1 MKTRNQVRRCTALLL
16 ALSLLFLAGCGGK
29 AAAATMRL
37 MRTEGEV
44 GVSDD
49 DGKSVTPKEDLGLYS
64 GYGVDTQSASFAW
77 INLDD
82 VKLAKLDE
90 KSEIAIQKEDKHLE
104 LEVKSGSLFFNVT
117 QPLEDDEAMNIRTS
131 SMVVGIRGA
140 CGWVEVPDASH
151 MNIYLL
157 EGKAECTAG
166 VTATVSAGEVA
177 QLDETAGTVTVEP
190 FAQNAIPDFVRGE
203 LDGISL
209 DGIPETVEPPV
220 EPSVEPE
227 SDPIAD
233 ALTQY
238 RVIVA
243 QASAYDYGAE
253 DSTGDYRYALVRMRA
268 DSDIPA
274 LLLEQDTTFGI
285 SNVLVFQYEPDS
297 GQAVQSDGTMSEGVA
312 QAGGYRGSLSA
323 AGDGNGIL
331 ATEFS
336 SGSGMGSTSRVTLN
350 GNSLQSTTIWEGN
363 VFEDTDPASE
373 EIGYL
378 EIDWH
383 DIADLS
389 GLDSWTPPA
398 GEPSQPVP
406 DQPEPDETTLPTDGD
421 RIVFRGTLGAYSYNE
436 VLTLQGQSDPNPGSD
451 MGETYYLIV
460 LDEPQTMNLRSGDG
474 LSSRDGEVHLVNVT
488 YAEGITQY
496 IGQNLAFSIDPGQT
510 YWPSDT
516 SLPLGEPSTDDVHV
530 LS

>member
-1 MKTRNQVRRCTALLL
+1 MFRF
-16 ALSLLFLAGCGGK
+16 S
-29 AAAATMRL
+29 
-37 MRTEGEV
+37 
-44 GVSDD
+44 S
-49 DGKSVTPKEDLGLYS
+49 
-64 GYGVDTQSASFAW
+64 SASFAW

-117 QPLEDDEAMNIRTS
+117 QPLEDDETMNIRTS
-131 SMVVGIRGA
+131 SMLVGIRGT

-151 MNIYLL
+151 MNVYLL
-157 EGKAECTAG
+157 EGKVECTAG
-166 VTATVSAGEVA
+166 VTATVSAGEVGR
-177 QLDETAGTVTVEP
+177 LDETAGTVTVEP
-190 FAQNAIPDFVRGE
+190 FAQDAIPDFVRGE

-209 DGIPETVEPPV
+209 DGIPETIEPPV
-220 EPSVEPE
+220 EPEP
-227 SDPIAD
+227 DPIAD

-243 QASAYDYGAE
+243 QASAYDYGA
-253 DSTGDYRYALVRMRA
+253 DDPTGDYRYSLARMRA

-285 SNVLVFQYEPDS
+285 SNVLVFQYEPDN

-323 AGDGNGIL
+323 AVDGNGIL

-336 SGSGMGSTSRVTLN
+336 SGSGRGSTSRVTLN
-350 GNSLQSTTIWEGN
+350 GNSLQSTTLWEGN
-363 VFEDTDPASE
+363 VFEDTDPTSE

-389 GLDSWTPPA
+389 GLDSWTLPA
-398 GEPSQPVP
+398 GEPSQPAP
-406 DQPEPDETTLPTDGD
+406 GQPEPDGTTLPTDGD

-474 LSSRDGEVHLVNVT
+474 LSSRDGEVHLVNIT

-496 IGQNLAFSIDPGQT
+496 IGQNLAFSIDPEQT

-516 SLPLGEPSTDDVHV
+516 SLPLGEPSTDDVHA

>member
-1 MKTRNQVRRCTALLL
+1 M
-16 ALSLLFLAGCGGK
+16 
-29 AAAATMRL
+29 
-37 MRTEGEV
+37 
-44 GVSDD
+44 
-49 DGKSVTPKEDLGLYS
+49 
-64 GYGVDTQSASFAW
+64 
-77 INLDD
+77 
-82 VKLAKLDE
+82 
-90 KSEIAIQKEDKHLE
+90 
-104 LEVKSGSLFFNVT
+104 
-117 QPLEDDEAMNIRTS
+117 
-131 SMVVGIRGA
+131 
-140 CGWVEVPDASH
+140 
-151 MNIYLL
+151 
-157 EGKAECTAG
+157 
-166 VTATVSAGEVA
+166 
-177 QLDETAGTVTVEP
+177 
-190 FAQNAIPDFVRGE
+190 
-203 LDGISL
+203 
-209 DGIPETVEPPV
+209 
-220 EPSVEPE
+220 
-227 SDPIAD
+227 
-233 ALTQY
+233 
-238 RVIVA
+238 IVA
-243 QASAYDYGAE
+243 QASAYDYGA
-253 DSTGDYRYALVRMRA
+253 DDPTGDYRYSLARMRA

-285 SNVLVFQYEPDS
+285 SNVLVFQYEPDN

-350 GNSLQSTTIWEGN
+350 GNSLQSTTLWEGN
-363 VFEDTDPASE
+363 VFEDTDPTSE

-436 VLTLQGQSDPNPGSD
+436 VLALQGQSDPNPGSD

-474 LSSRDGEVHLVNVT
+474 LSSRDGEVHLVNIT
-488 YAEGITQY
+488 YAEGIAQY
-496 IGQNLAFSIDPGQT
+496 VGQSMAFSIDPERT